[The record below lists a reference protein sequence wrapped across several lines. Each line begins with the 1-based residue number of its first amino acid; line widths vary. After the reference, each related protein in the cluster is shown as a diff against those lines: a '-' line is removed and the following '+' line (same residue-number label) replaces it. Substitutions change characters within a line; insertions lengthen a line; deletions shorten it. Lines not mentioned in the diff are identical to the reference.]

1 MTILL
6 IFFHLSAFWGIFLL
20 RKHQIYKEKDD
31 IYQIYPVFKVFIH
44 HYFEIMITF
53 DVYNS

>member
-6 IFFHLSAFWGIFLL
+6 
-20 RKHQIYKEKDD
+20 IYKEKDD